1 MQLLEKGRYFTYTYN
16 CKEEDKGTI
25 LTNNEL
31 EAFAR
36 DCLLLSFEITG
47 KKYIRHDAGFESGA
61 DFSFKKYNRTILGV
75 VKYFSTEE
83 ERKQFRSELRSK
95 FDLLFPKLEEAYIKY
110 GSLPVFYI
118 AKIDNTDKENPVAKA
133 GDKFH
138 ITYTVVVPRFL
149 NIPAKG
155 RRTSELTLL
164 KGFAKCWETGDTSF
178 IENYVD
184 SHFQGS
190 SDFSFDEIYT
200 KEELIQF
207 LKLKHDN
214 WKRNGINVT
223 CHVIISAISNTT
235 GLKSILCRINGF
247 DAFCISINILLN
259 KIFGLRIKAVPSKYE
274 EYQKKYPL
282 YQTHG
287 DHHYP
292 FVDDTEFSYFLNAT
306 IHVSTLIYQRKEL
319 TLLSEEREQETTVTQ
334 LIYGNRQEIQY
345 AYIGA
350 FDPEEGKNILVSAY
364 PYLLGKSI
372 PVTILEIMEWDNH
385 VEANIKC
392 VYKANDEEFIFCFFA
407 TDYFINKE
415 LYRKGEMIEIG
426 LAASGG
432 NISFASRGFSFEGKK
447 AEDFLAKIGQPPTYD
462 KEGNIEPVNFSTE
475 KLIAFLPHD
484 YKCPDIAEFQSPAY
498 SSHSDTLTFDNKKIN
513 VRNIKINERTG
524 LEIPLY
530 FNSNLIPKNEDPITG
545 LIWLS
550 GRMSNFFALPPHG
563 RKILFNEE
571 PYVGSAIIFRKFAEI
586 THNPF
591 DETFQFNEL
600 ISKFIYIKLTGYD
613 LRIIKVQDQYQFYHK
628 FYPEKS
634 GREVLD
640 SINIKDLNLLPD
652 LMDCIQVSP
661 QKEGIWQA
669 FLLNI
674 SSRFLPCFGEYY
686 KIRKYINLMSI
697 PIPRYAEK
705 VVYDRNFEPTITFD
719 KETGFGYVVIY
730 YYEINEIFTSES
742 KYLQYLQILYREIHS
757 FRLKEG
763 KIKFHLD
770 GRYEIS
776 RSFIKPQDYV

>member
-16 CKEEDKGTI
+16 CKEEDRGTV

-83 ERKQFRSELRSK
+83 ECKQFRSELRSK

-164 KGFAKCWETGDTSF
+164 KGFAKSWETGDTTF
-178 IENYVD
+178 IENYVAPTF
-184 SHFQGS
+184 HGY

-207 LKLKHDN
+207 LKEKHKK
-214 WKRNGINVT
+214 WKGNGLSIT
-223 CHVIISAISNTT
+223 CLVIISTT
-235 GLKSILCRINGF
+235 SKITGSKSILFRINGI
-247 DAFCISINILLN
+247 DAFCISLHIFQDKILTSWV
-259 KIFGLRIKAVPSKYE
+259 KTIPSSYE
-274 EYQKKYPL
+274 EYPTKCPL

-287 DHHYP
+287 DHHNP
-292 FVDDTEFSYFLNAT
+292 FVDDTVLSYFLNAT
-306 IHVSTLIYQRKEL
+306 IRASKLIYQRNDLISL
-319 TLLSEEREQETTVTQ
+319 TEEREQETRVAQ
-334 LIYGNRQEIQY
+334 LIYGNGQEIQY
-345 AYIGA
+345 TYLCA
-350 FDPEEGKNILVSAY
+350 FDQEQEENVLISAY
-364 PYLLGKSI
+364 PYLHGKSI
-372 PVTILEIMEWDNH
+372 HVTILEIIEWDNR

-392 VYKANDEEFIFCFFA
+392 LYKTNDEEFIFCFFA

-415 LYRKGEMIEIG
+415 LYRKGETIEIG
-426 LAASGG
+426 LAASSG

-447 AEDFLAKIGQPPTYD
+447 AEDFLAKIGQQPTYD

-484 YKCPDIAEFQSPAY
+484 DKCPDTAEFQSPAY

-530 FNSNLIPKNEDPITG
+530 FNSDLIPKNEDPITG
-545 LIWLS
+545 VIWLS
-550 GRMSNFFALPPHG
+550 GRMSNFFALPPLG

-571 PYVGSAIIFRKFAEI
+571 PYVKSAIIFRKFAEI

-591 DETFQFNEL
+591 DETFLFNEL
-600 ISKFIYIKLTGYD
+600 ISEFNYIKLNDYD
-613 LRIIKVQDQYQFYHK
+613 LRIIKVEDYYQFYHK
-628 FYPEKS
+628 FYPEKG
-634 GREVLD
+634 GREVLN

-674 SSRFLPCFGEYY
+674 SSRFFPCCGEYY
-686 KIRKYINLMSI
+686 KKRKYINLMSI

-705 VVYDRNFEPTITFD
+705 VVYDRNFGPTITFD

-730 YYEINEIFTSES
+730 YYEINEIYTSDS
-742 KYLQYLQILYREIHS
+742 KYLQYLQILYREVHS
-757 FRLKEG
+757 FTLKEG
-763 KIKFHLD
+763 KIKFHFD
-770 GRYEIS
+770 GRYELS
-776 RSFIKPQDYV
+776 RSFINAKDYV